1 MEMYHMMNHHD
12 FWNVSVGFM
21 ACSKTTL
28 SMACL
33 QTLSAVDRLW
43 CGFGLI
49 HQNNPAEVSW
59 IAMRCGLWWV

>member
-1 MEMYHMMNHHD
+1 MTFGTYPLGLWLVQSE
-12 FWNVSVGFM
+12 
-21 ACSKTTL
+21 TTL

-49 HQNNPAEVSW
+49 HQNDPAEVSW
-59 IAMRCGLWWV
+59 IAMRCGLWV